1 MHILSACLFK
11 HSSGIHEIISKLP
24 LTSSTGRSRRVLQHS
39 GNILP
44 DNILKLLPG
53 RRRDRLRRRH
63 HPVLH
68 GAGASARARLGDARH
83 GQLYDLLGHGHVL
96 ADGFDHPGDGH
107 VLLTFVPA
115 VVIGSQRH
123 RGVADLGLAGEFG
136 LLQCASWEGT
146 GVNEE
151 PPATSEEEAIENR
164 PEDGEPG

>member
-63 HPVLH
+63 HAVLH
-68 GAGASARARLGDARH
+68 GAGAGAIARLGDARH
-83 GQLYDLLGHGHVL
+83 GQRHG
-96 ADGFDHPGDGH
+96 
-107 VLLTFVPA
+107 
-115 VVIGSQRH
+115 
-123 RGVADLGLAGEFG
+123 GVTDLGLAGELG